1 MPAQGATRPRSTY
14 TREEERRGLWGKLGF
29 LDPGMSFS
37 NVKMWRKAPG
47 GQQCSCRWGSGNARP
62 FPSLPVPSPHSPSEP
77 TSQHLDPG
85 EGSSPLE
92 NIQGLKLLK
101 SLLQCLVL
109 ASSAH

>member
-1 MPAQGATRPRSTY
+1 MGEAWVFGPWDELFQCQNVEKSTWG
-14 TREEERRGLWGKLGF
+14 TAVLVQVGL
-29 LDPGMSFS
+29 
-37 NVKMWRKAPG
+37 RKCTSLPLTP
-47 GQQCSCRWGSGNARP
+47 RP
-62 FPSLPVPSPHSPSEP
+62 FPSLPIPSPHSPSEP